1 MPRPVALPC
10 FHPLPPPAPAHM
22 GRRRRQRDWGRW
34 EADRQRGIARAH
46 PVPVL
51 RGWARA
57 LTAAVSGAR
66 RWGKIVDAACVL
78 YAVCMLFPGALDL
91 TALLVGAFEYFISVG
106 ASRPAASVSF
116 TGVGLAVAP
125 GAVRAA
131 LRWRYG
137 AGATHAWRA
146 LRQHFLAG
154 AMRQEVYNIILPL
167 WDAGPFGLRGV
178 RQWVP
183 DQWWHLPRCRL
194 VVLTGWCPGLL
205 AGSAGHALGLSYTGW
220 LACNQHG
227 TVYVGEDP
235 DAALELIRQWL
246 PVVWE
251 AWYFCMPR
259 PELLQAPPVV
269 ARTGAGV
276 RCWEGAVG
284 RERLYRAAV
293 TIAEDWYARRVP
305 VRMMRDAP
313 EFCG

>member
-1 MPRPVALPC
+1 M
-10 FHPLPPPAPAHM
+10 
-22 GRRRRQRDWGRW
+22 
-34 EADRQRGIARAH
+34 
-46 PVPVL
+46 
-51 RGWARA
+51 
-57 LTAAVSGAR
+57 SGAR

-106 ASRPAASVSF
+106 ATRSAASINF

-137 AGATHAWRA
+137 AEATHAWRA
-146 LRQHFLAG
+146 PRQHFLAG
-154 AMRQEVYNIILPL
+154 AMRQVVYNIILPL
-167 WDAGPFGLRGV
+167 WDAGPFDLRGV
-178 RQWVP
+178 RRWVP

-205 AGSAGHALGLSYTGW
+205 AGSVGHALGLSYTGW
-220 LACNQHG
+220 LACGQHG
-227 TVYVGEDP
+227 TVYVGQDP
-235 DAALELIRQWL
+235 DEALELIRQWL

-259 PELLQAPPVV
+259 PELLQAPLVV
-269 ARTGAGV
+269 ARPGAGV
-276 RCWEGAVG
+276 RCWAGAVG

-293 TIAEDWYARRVP
+293 AIAEDWYARRVP

-313 EFCG
+313 EFCS